1 MAAAIYR
8 GSTAAGA
15 KAFVADGHLSNWRM
29 QQTYC
34 SDYTPVLDL
43 LHALSYMYRAAQA
56 VKAETQNGK
65 RKSRAKV

>member
-29 QQTYC
+29 QQAYC

-43 LHALSYMYRAAQA
+43 LHALSY
-56 VKAETQNGK
+56 V
-65 RKSRAKV
+65 S